1 MKILKYMTGLL
12 CLTVLV
18 AGCSKE
24 EKLTPSELTIEYQLP
39 QGNHEYDPAL
49 VKLHQDYGTFFLYKF
64 SKLDFGAT
72 PVFVENGN
80 FGDTY
85 AADIADEAYVGKVL
99 GFIQNNWLAF
109 YPAAF
114 LKQQLPFKVLLAQ
127 NVRGLKSPFNKFNVV
142 WSYNQFTISNF
153 SADFDAMSTAQK
165 RTFVASI
172 HEEFW
177 NFMVTR
183 TKIEVS
189 PEFLTVSNYTQTGVT
204 AANMYS
210 YGFLLS
216 GISSADDKMN
226 RDFKSYIKVITSTT
240 KAQLDATILSPAT
253 DVNGLVRKKYN
264 FLINYYK
271 TKYALDLQAIGNAG
285 LL

>member
-1 MKILKYMTGLL
+1 MTILKYITGLF
-12 CLTVLV
+12 CLTVLI

-39 QGNHEYDPAL
+39 QGNHDYDPTL
-49 VKLHQDYGTFFLYKF
+49 VKLNQDYGTFFLYKF
-64 SKLDFGAT
+64 SKVDFGAT

-99 GFIQNNWLAF
+99 SFVQRNWLAF
-109 YPAAF
+109 YPDAF

-127 NVRGLKSPFNKFNVV
+127 NVRGLKSPFAKFNVV
-142 WSYNQFTISNF
+142 WSYNQFTLSNF
-153 SADFDAMSTAQK
+153 SADFDAMTVAQK
-165 RTFVASI
+165 RTFIASI

-183 TKIEVS
+183 TKIELA
-189 PEFLTVSNYTQTGVT
+189 PEFLTVSNYAQTGVT

-210 YGFLLS
+210 YGFLLA

-226 RDFKSYIKVITSTT
+226 RDFKSYIKAITSTT
-240 KAQLDATILSPAT
+240 KSQLDATILSPAT

-264 FLINYYK
+264 FIINYYK
-271 TKYALDLQAIGNAG
+271 TKYNVDLQAIGNAG
-285 LL
+285 VL